1 LGDSTESAGFADHVL
16 RLGKSKQFESRY
28 TRNNDSVWQDAA
40 WRRVRQPCLR
50 QISGFCPMS
59 LLGSF
64 RADQLITQL
73 AAESKPDSPAAQR
86 LVAKLKSIG
95 PKVIPKAIDALA
107 MTDKSHTMLF
117 VDILASMVSDKTL
130 PAFREGLADGNE
142 RVVSGTSW
150 ALSSSTNYN
159 ANNLLDFFDDAE
171 VSKHALIEVL
181 RVHKQ
186 DLSVHELLQ
195 RAYDLEPKASAA
207 VFKIIEETI
216 RPEMVPD
223 LIARMGGKDPYIK
236 IHLMGLLSKFDKP
249 EVNQALEMQ
258 LKDTNKL
265 VRSAALSALASR
277 GGAVNIVAVSK
288 LLQDPDLDV
297 QGKAVD
303 MLVQMKHPETV
314 KYLAD
319 ALKDESEYARRA
331 AVEVL
336 NELGDKDSVK
346 DLLNVLKDNDWWV
359 RSRAGDALAE
369 IGGPKVV
376 QAVVA
381 LIQDEDEEIRRTA
394 IEILNATKDDSAVDH
409 LIKAT
414 SDTDWWV
421 RERSV
426 DALSKI
432 GSPKALPRLLE
443 MLGQDAKTDT
453 VVIRALSKIGN
464 QSHIARLLPML
475 NRGEREVQ
483 VEAIKAISA
492 LADESH
498 ADTVRSVLRKVKQSE
513 EPTIIN
519 SADKAL
525 KALEARFS
533 ESVLAENKRAEKIG
547 EHTKTLLLDNED
559 LEKLLSA
566 QPRISPDATRGAT
579 SAAAATSAP
588 ILDISKLNPGDI
600 IDGRYKYIEKIG
612 KGAFGTVL
620 LMHDEVVDEQLILK
634 FLNPN
639 VSSDEEMMK
648 RFVHELRYSRKITHR
663 NVIRIYD
670 FLHLQGCYAISME
683 YFPSHT
689 LTGEMP
695 NNKPM
700 TMRKALKYS
709 RDMATGMSIAHQAGV
724 IHRDL
729 KPANI
734 LVNEDGL
741 LKIVD
746 FGVAAAASSG
756 DTQLTKT
763 GYVIGSPK
771 YMAPEQILG
780 KKVDETADV
789 YSIGVIMYEMTTG
802 VPPYSRGDHMSVMYQ
817 HVQGKAK
824 LCQEINPE
832 IPDDYAV
839 IIAKAMSVDKTKRFQ
854 SMDELT
860 EALDAL
866 PM

>member
-1 LGDSTESAGFADHVL
+1 MSFLGG
-16 RLGKSKQFESRY
+16 
-28 TRNNDSVWQDAA
+28 
-40 WRRVRQPCLR
+40 
-50 QISGFCPMS
+50 
-59 LLGSF
+59 F
-64 RADQLITQL
+64 RADQLVNQL
-73 AAESKPDSPAAQR
+73 VAEQKPDSPSAKR
-86 LVAKLKSIG
+86 LINRIKKIG

-107 MTDKSHTMLF
+107 LSDKSHTMVF
-117 VDILASMVSDKTL
+117 VDILSSLVSGKTL
-130 PAFREGLADGNE
+130 ELYKEGLADGNE

-150 ALSSSTNYN
+150 ALSSSTDYD
-159 ANNLLDFFDDAE
+159 ANDLLDFFDDPE
-171 VSKHALIEVL
+171 VSKPALIEVL

-186 DLSVHELLQ
+186 DLSVHNLLQ
-195 RAYDLEPKASAA
+195 RAYESDPKEAA
-207 VFKIIEETI
+207 ALFKIIEDTI

-223 LIARMGGKDPYIK
+223 LISRLGGRDPVIK
-236 IHLMGLLSKFDKP
+236 VHIINLITRFKRP

-258 LKDTNKL
+258 LKDPNKM

-277 GGAVNIVAVSK
+277 GDTVNIAAVSK
-288 LLQDPDLDV
+288 LLRDPDIDV
-297 QGKAVD
+297 QNKAVD
-303 MLVQMKHPETV
+303 MMVQINHPDTV
-314 KYLAD
+314 KYLTE
-319 ALKDESEYARRA
+319 ALKDESEYARRS

-336 NELGDKDSVK
+336 NEIGTVDSVK
-346 DLLNVLKDNDWWV
+346 ELFNVLRDDDWWV

-376 QAVVA
+376 DSVVS
-381 LIQDEDEEIRRTA
+381 LIKDEDEEIRRTA
-394 IEILNATKDDSAVDH
+394 IEILNATKDERAVDH
-409 LIKAT
+409 LIQAT
-414 SDTDWWV
+414 HDSDWWV
-421 RERSV
+421 RERAI

-432 GSPKALPRLLE
+432 GNTKALPRLEE
-443 MLGQDAKTDT
+443 MLGKDPKTDT
-453 VVIRALSKIGN
+453 VIIRAISKIGSEKHITKIVPMVNSPKREIQIEAIRALS
-464 QSHIARLLPML
+464 
-475 NRGEREVQ
+475 V
-483 VEAIKAISA
+483 
-492 LADESH
+492 LADENH
-498 ADTVRSVLRKVKQSE
+498 AESVRGVLQKIKNTNE
-513 EPTIIN
+513 ETIIN

-525 KALEARFS
+525 KDLDARFS
-533 ESVLAENKRAEKIG
+533 ATVLAENERARKIG
-547 EHTKTLLLDNED
+547 AHTKTLLLDNDD
-559 LEKLLSA
+559 LDKMLAA
-566 QPRISPDATRGAT
+566 QAEAQAQAAAD
-579 SAAAATSAP
+579 AAAASEEAAAP
-588 ILDISKLNPGDI
+588 VPAPAPAPPPVLDISKLNPGDVLE
-600 IDGRYKYIEKIG
+600 GRYKYIEKIG

-620 LMHDEVVDEQLILK
+620 LMQDEVVDERLILK

-670 FLHLQGCYAISME
+670 FLKLQGAYAISME

-689 LTGEMP
+689 LSGEIP

-700 TMRKALKYS
+700 DMKKALQFS
-709 RDMATGMSIAHQAGV
+709 RDMATGMAIAHQAGV

-734 LVNEDGL
+734 LVNDDGL

-802 VPPYSRGDHMSVMYQ
+802 IPPYSRGDHMSVMYQ

-824 LCQEINPE
+824 LCQEINAD
-832 IPDDYAV
+832 IPDEFAAV
-839 IIAKAMSVDKTKRFQ
+839 IAKAMSVDKTKRYQ

-860 EALDAL
+860 EALDLVSA
-866 PM
+866 

>member
-1 LGDSTESAGFADHVL
+1 
-16 RLGKSKQFESRY
+16 
-28 TRNNDSVWQDAA
+28 
-40 WRRVRQPCLR
+40 
-50 QISGFCPMS
+50 M
-59 LLGSF
+59 
-64 RADQLITQL
+64 
-73 AAESKPDSPAAQR
+73 
-86 LVAKLKSIG
+86 
-95 PKVIPKAIDALA
+95 
-107 MTDKSHTMLF
+107 
-117 VDILASMVSDKTL
+117 
-130 PAFREGLADGNE
+130 
-142 RVVSGTSW
+142 
-150 ALSSSTNYN
+150 
-159 ANNLLDFFDDAE
+159 
-171 VSKHALIEVL
+171 
-181 RVHKQ
+181 
-186 DLSVHELLQ
+186 
-195 RAYDLEPKASAA
+195 
-207 VFKIIEETI
+207 
-216 RPEMVPD
+216 
-223 LIARMGGKDPYIK
+223 
-236 IHLMGLLSKFDKP
+236 
-249 EVNQALEMQ
+249 
-258 LKDTNKL
+258 
-265 VRSAALSALASR
+265 VRSAALSALAGR
-277 GGAVNIVAVSK
+277 GGAVNIEAVAK

-297 QGKAVD
+297 QNKAVD
-303 MLVQMKHPETV
+303 MMVQINHPETV
-314 KYLAD
+314 KYLAE

-336 NELGDKDSVK
+336 NEVGNVDSVK
-346 DLLNVLKDNDWWV
+346 DLLNVIKDDDWWV

-376 QAVVA
+376 DSVVQ
-381 LIQDEDEEIRRTA
+381 LIKDEDEEIRRTA
-394 IEILNATKDDSAVDH
+394 IEILNATKDERAVDH
-409 LIKAT
+409 LLNAT
-414 SDTDWWV
+414 DDEDWWV
-421 RERSV
+421 RERSI

-432 GSPKALPRLLE
+432 GSPKALPKLLE
-443 MLGQDAKTDT
+443 MLGKDAKTDT
-453 VVIRALSKIGN
+453 VVIRALAKIG
-464 QSHIARLLPML
+464 SHEHITRIVPML
-475 NRGEREVQ
+475 NHSERDVQ
-483 VEAIKAISA
+483 VEAIRAIST

-498 ADTVRSVLRKVKQSE
+498 ADTVRGVLQKIKKTD

-525 KALEARFS
+525 KDLDARFS
-533 ESVLAENKRAEKIG
+533 ETVLAENERAKKIG
-547 EHTKTLLLDNED
+547 EHTKTLLLDNDD
-559 LEKLLSA
+559 LDELLAAKA
-566 QPRISPDATRGAT
+566 QAVAE
-579 SAAAATSAP
+579 AAAPVADPTAEEPAP
-588 ILDISKLNPGDI
+588 LPMLDISKLDPGDV

-620 LMHDEVVDEQLILK
+620 LMQDEVVDERLILK

-670 FLHLQGCYAISME
+670 FLHLQGAYAISME

-689 LTGEMP
+689 LSGEMP

-700 TMRKALKYS
+700 DIDKALKYS
-709 RDMATGMSIAHQAGV
+709 RDMATGMAVAHLAGV

-802 VPPYSRGDHMSVMYQ
+802 IPPYSRGDHMSVMYQ

-824 LCQEINPE
+824 LCQEVNPD
-832 IPDDYAV
+832 IPDDFAA
-839 IIAKAMSVDKTKRFQ
+839 IIGKAMSVDKTKRFQ
-854 SMDELT
+854 SMDELNA
-860 EALDAL
+860 ALDTISV
-866 PM
+866 